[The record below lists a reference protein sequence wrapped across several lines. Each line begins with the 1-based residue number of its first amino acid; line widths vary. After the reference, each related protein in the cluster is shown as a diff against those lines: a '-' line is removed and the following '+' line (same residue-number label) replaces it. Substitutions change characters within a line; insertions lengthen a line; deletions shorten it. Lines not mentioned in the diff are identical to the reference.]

1 MIDLIKKHTSIR
13 KYKNAQVSDL
23 LINDLLEAGCRAST
37 TGNMQLYSVINTTSQ
52 LIKEKLLPVHF
63 NQKMVLDAPHVLT
76 FCADF
81 NRFKKWC
88 ILNQAEPGYDNYL
101 SFMTA
106 AIDAILVAQ
115 NVCVAA
121 ESKGLGICYLGT
133 VLYNAEKIIT
143 ILKLPK
149 GVVPVATVT
158 LGWPDEQPQK
168 VDRLPIEA
176 IVHKDVYNDYSDEQ
190 IGKLYHYKESLIEN
204 QRFIAENGKNT
215 LAQVFTDVRYKKT
228 DNEHFSAK
236 LLEVIRKQ
244 GFEF

>member
-1 MIDLIKKHTSIR
+1 MIDLMKNHISIR
-13 KYKNAQVSDL
+13 KYKNIQVSDL
-23 LINDLLEAGCRAST
+23 LINDILEAGCRAST
-37 TGNMQLYSVINTTSQ
+37 TGNMQLYSVIDTTNKQ
-52 LIKEKLLPVHF
+52 IKEKLLPVHF
-63 NQKMVLDAPHVLT
+63 NQKMVLEAPHVLT

-88 ILNQAEPGYDNYL
+88 ILGQADPGYDNYL

-106 AIDAILVAQ
+106 AIDALLVAQ

-121 ESKGLGICYLGT
+121 ESKGLGICYIGT
-133 VLYNAEKIIT
+133 VLYNAGKIID

-158 LGWPDEQPQK
+158 LGWPDEHPLQ

-176 IVHKDVYNDYSDEQ
+176 IVHKEVYNDYSDEQ
-190 IGKLYHYKESLIEN
+190 IKKLYHYKESLPEN
-204 QRFIAENGKNT
+204 QKYLAENNKSS
-215 LAQVFTDVRYKKT
+215 LAQVFTEVRYKKS
-228 DNEHFSAK
+228 DNELFSAK

-244 GFEF
+244 GFEI